1 LRRKY
6 FWSKILS
13 YENKNKF
20 KRDKIMMLS
29 TIAPFIPGTFTYLKV
44 AVLNR
49 GGKVCPLNTSNFCI
63 LDK

>member
-1 LRRKY
+1 
-6 FWSKILS
+6 
-13 YENKNKF
+13 
-20 KRDKIMMLS
+20 MMLN